1 MARWLPVPDSKT
13 VIYKFKSK
21 ATGDLIMLAAHG
33 DQALRLMGREPA
45 GQGIIEVAAM
55 PAALAAL
62 QAAIA
67 AQESAQKSAP
77 QKPQAPAAARH
88 ETEAD
93 DSGQAGAAVALR
105 QRLWPLIDTLRR
117 AHEAGVP
124 LVWGV

>member
-1 MARWLPVPDSKT
+1 M
-13 VIYKFKSK
+13 IYKFKSK

-45 GQGIIEVAAM
+45 GQGIIEPAAM

-67 AQESAQKSAP
+67 AQETAQKSAAQNSAP
-77 QKPQAPAAARH
+77 QKQHAPAAAQD
-88 ETEAD
+88 ETD